1 MGKFRIKTKE
11 LRGMS
16 IEELE
21 KTLRELRIKLM
32 GLRYKAKVGLLENPG
47 ELRET
52 RRNVARILTV
62 LREKRAGEEKA

>member
-1 MGKFRIKTKE
+1 MGKFKMRSKD

-16 IEELE
+16 VEELE

-47 ELRET
+47 ELREA

-62 LREKRAGEEKA
+62 LREKREGEKA